1 MTDNTNPLKRY
12 YRQPQISIQLPSKQK
27 YYTETVVQKTVTG
40 EHPVLP
46 MTAIDE
52 LSFRTPDSM
61 MSGQSTVD
69 VIRSCIPTIL
79 DPWQLVNYDIDTVLI
94 AIRIASYG
102 ETMDVT
108 ANVPVT
114 NEQMTHTINLPQV
127 LDNLRREQITD
138 TCVMKDGLTIQIRP
152 LTYRQITQ
160 SQLKTFEQQKI
171 YSQVAQSEMTAE
183 DKTKKFMDG
192 FKILSELNMDLLV
205 GNIDL
210 IRMPT
215 GESVNDKEHI
225 KQFIQNADARMI
237 KELETKLAEMRQQG
251 SIKPIRIKATEEQI
265 KAGAPVSYDVPI
277 TFDNANFFV

>member
-27 YYTETVVQKTVTG
+27 YYPETVVQKTVTG

-108 ANVPVT
+108 ATVPVT

-183 DKTKKFMDG
+183 DKTKKFLDS

-265 KAGAPVSYDVPI
+265 KAGAPVSYDIPV